1 MFDSVIRPAQFRQS
15 RWGSG
20 FVVAVAAHAASLAL
34 AVYLSKRPAEP
45 TRQEVDVKFVKA
57 PPPPPPPPPPAPPK
71 TKPVEKKPIPR
82 RPDAIIQPKEMPKEK
97 PPEAEP
103 QDEDT
108 GVEGGVDGGVVG
120 GVVGGVIGGP
130 PPPKIVEFNDTM
142 TPPKKVSGPD
152 PEYNQKALD
161 HEVEGQMV
169 VKCVVTVQGVVHNCR
184 VLKSVA
190 FMDRAVIEALER
202 RRYTPAMLQGKPID
216 VDYTFRI
223 TLTLPR

>member
-34 AVYLSKRPAEP
+34 AIYLSKRPAEP

-103 QDEDT
+103 QEEDT
-108 GVEGGVDGGVVG
+108 

-142 TPPKKVSGPD
+142 TSPKKVSGPD

-184 VLKSVA
+184 VLRSVA

-223 TLTLPR
+223 TLTLPH